1 MLIRTDAK
9 PMHNTFSVRLV
20 IGLFV
25 AFALISQAVQAQKG
39 FGGKPISV
47 EGENQSVPV
56 VHFAVDV
63 AYMAQKQ
70 AQNRFPQQI
79 GYTVD
84 TLINPENSGVW
95 TKCESTGYKIWRL
108 ALQTDHLVGISLFFD
123 HFTPGDGSRVY
134 VYSADSEQHIGAFTN
149 QSLAGTGPFAMQAV
163 YTQKLIIQLEVPLA
177 GKTFSTFTI
186 SEIGFVD
193 EDVNKSFGSSGPCN
207 VNVNCSEGDNW
218 QLQKNG
224 ITRIQVKQGNNL
236 YRCSGSL
243 VNNTRFDFTPYL
255 LTAHHCGNLS
265 SEADYAQWIFDFGY
279 EAPGCNNP
287 PLEPAKLSLT
297 GAQLIAHSPGHVS
310 ATSDFKLLLLNQV
323 VPDHYQPFFNG
334 WNRQNS
340 ISNTGVGIHH
350 PSGDIKKI
358 STYTTQ
364 PISTAFSSS
373 VADEDQAY
381 WRLSW
386 SETENGHGV
395 TEGGSSGSPLFDA
408 DGRIVG
414 ALTGGSAS
422 CSNPFA
428 PDYYG
433 KFSFSWDANGDTPDR
448 QLQPWLDPEH
458 TGLMQL
464 NGFGGDP
471 DLLFAAFQSDVN
483 EITLNQTVNF
493 EQTAAG
499 NITQYE
505 WHFEGAEPSS
515 STDENPSGITYAHFG
530 TFDVKLIVS
539 NAERAD
545 TLLKKDFISVNP
557 YLYPNPSVGK
567 FTLDFGRETAENIHI
582 KLFDLAGRETAI
594 RYETQG
600 ANRIAVEMLQ
610 KRKGLFIISLE
621 SAHFNRTLKLIVL

>member
-1 MLIRTDAK
+1 MLIHTVAK
-9 PMHNTFSVRLV
+9 PLHNSFSVRKV
-20 IGLFV
+20 VGLLL
-25 AFALISQAVQAQKG
+25 AFALISQAVQGQMS
-39 FGGKPISV
+39 FGGKPIHV
-47 EGENQSVPV
+47 ERENQSVPV
-56 VHFAVDV
+56 VHFTVDL
-63 AYMAQKQ
+63 AYITQKQ

-84 TLINPENSGVW
+84 TFINPVNSGVW
-95 TKCESTGYKIWRL
+95 TKCENTGYEIWRL
-108 ALQTDHLVGISLFFD
+108 VLHTDHLVGISLFFD
-123 HFTPGDGSRVY
+123 HFAPDDDSRLY
-134 VYSADSEQHIGAFTN
+134 VYPIDSKQYIGAFTN
-149 QSLAGTGPFAMQAV
+149 QSLTGTGPFAIQAV
-163 YTQKLIIQLEVPLA
+163 YSQKLIIQLEVPPA
-177 GKTFSTFTI
+177 GNTRSAFTI

-193 EDVNKSFGSSGPCN
+193 VSANKSFGSSGPCN
-207 VNVNCSEGDNW
+207 VNVNCSEGDHW

-224 ITRIQVKQGNNL
+224 ITRIQVKQGNSL

-243 VNNTRFDFTPYL
+243 VNNTRFDGTPYL

-279 EAPGCNNP
+279 EAPNCENP
-287 PLEPAKLSLT
+287 PAEPPRLSLT
-297 GAQLIAHSPGHVS
+297 GSQRIAHSPGQVS
-310 ATSDFKLLLLNQV
+310 TTSDFKLLLLNQN

-358 STYTTQ
+358 STFTTQ

-373 VADEDQAY
+373 VVDEDQAY

-386 SETENGHGV
+386 TETENGHGV
-395 TEGGSSGSPLFDA
+395 TEGGSSGSPLLDA

-422 CSNPFA
+422 CGNPFA

-433 KFSFSWDANGDTPDR
+433 KFSFSWDANGDTADK
-448 QLQPWLDPEH
+448 QLQPWLDPDN
-458 TGLMQL
+458 TGVMQL
-464 NGFGGDP
+464 NGFGTDP

-499 NITQYE
+499 NITRYE

-515 STDENPSGITYAHFG
+515 STAENPADITYSSYG
-530 TFDVKLIVS
+530 TYDVQLIVS
-539 NAERAD
+539 NAEKAD
-545 TLLKKDFISVNP
+545 TLLKKDFITVKP
-557 YLYPNPSVGK
+557 YLYPIPAGGN
-567 FTLDFGRETAENIHI
+567 FTLDFGRDAAENIQI
-582 KLFDLAGRETAI
+582 KLFDMAGRETPI
-594 RYETQG
+594 HYETQG
-600 ANRIAVEMLQ
+600 ANKIAVEMLK
-610 KRKGLFIISLE
+610 KRKGLYIISLQSE
-621 SAHFNRTLKLIVL
+621 HFNRTLKLIVL